1 MTGTMRTG
9 TVLALLIAITVLAS
23 MFLIQTNSRTS
34 ILIKESAV
42 VTGAI
47 LSLAVAAAFIAS
59 GRPFLRGRI
68 SRGMW
73 LSLLVLTAWIILRH
87 FTGTG
92 SVNGPKLIYNFLAIA
107 GLAVV
112 MALFLGKRDR
122 DMVLWIM
129 VIGGA
134 LLAIYGILQG
144 VGITVFR
151 WDPSLISEGR
161 SSGSMG
167 NPNLLGSFAAAIAPV
182 GAAFLASRR
191 RLGRGRW
198 LLAALFAVV
207 CIGAVIASQ
216 TRGSLIGLFAVM
228 VLAPFIPAVRKKGLL
243 RSLALLLVV
252 LLLIGGALLFMA
264 DRMRELTDSG
274 DSGTFMVRKLIWSG
288 SLSMFAGSPV
298 TGWGPGSFQIKFP
311 EYRDP
316 GYHLLGVSHN
326 TLHAHC
332 EYLEILV
339 DLGIIGLLMWGALAL
354 FTVKRLIG
362 GFSEAGAPT
371 DAGPNGEGTS
381 AEPDPP
387 CTDWTTA
394 GLVLGI
400 VALLAEGIVSVAL
413 RWPPSGLLLGI
424 LVGLLFASLPAV
436 QASGKGS
443 RRVLLAAPL
452 GLIALMLAL
461 LGLPEYARSMR
472 AGKELFTAKD
482 IYLPRV
488 EGQLMAAVQ
497 SAANWSMSGDP
508 EQRIQALMH
517 FDMAME
523 SADST
528 VSWSIRSLETNSDEL
543 GGWYALGSAYL
554 TRAMLFRP
562 LSAPLITILESESRL
577 AYDHRVA
584 DENIVLGM
592 AAYDSLMTRAP
603 FYAETH
609 NNLALA
615 WSNIGNPDSAVSA
628 IRTAWDL
635 HTHNRYSYGRQ
646 VLLLAP
652 LTDNP
657 DAIHL
662 LWMVKLGVPQGD
674 IERLDE
680 TKRDALVNALLAI
693 TGTTFLANAEVA
705 DSLLTELASM
715 ADELSPA
722 IAGEL
727 RAGMELQL
735 AELDSDIELIARFEA
750 GETGGMLAELNS
762 FTPEQTAILPV
773 HGILK
778 GILLAREGHPD
789 GLNLLDA
796 GMSSLVRRCFVNF
809 SHWPLGTAAL
819 EEETVLLLGS
829 PHDTPGFRDLILS
842 LAVNL
847 LELDRL
853 LFTSQQMM
861 AVSPGYFDVVPVELQ
876 DHLEESWRAV
886 GGPLYC
892 YSRGELVAD
901 SAGNVPLVAP
911 GGILDT
917 LVAGLAGMAGTDSTD
932 SSFYET
938 QIALYYIFFLSFY
951 SENPSFTQEQA
962 MEALDALRDAR
973 DMAAELLGEDEVRY
987 TLGALLSDNELT
999 GYWQIPSEYR
1009 GLIESLRSDVLLGEL
1024 PGREED

>member
-1 MTGTMRTG
+1 MTGTVRAG
-9 TVLALLIAITVLAS
+9 SVLALLIAITVLAS

-34 ILIKESAV
+34 ILIKEDAAV
-42 VTGAI
+42 AGSI
-47 LSLAVAAAFIAS
+47 LSLAVAAVFIAS
-59 GRPFLRGRI
+59 GRPFLQGRI

-73 LSLLVLTAWIILRH
+73 FSLLVLTAWMLLRH

-92 SVNGPKLIYNFLAIA
+92 SVNGPKLIFNFLAIS

-122 DMVLWIM
+122 DVVLWIM
-129 VIGGA
+129 VIGGV

-144 VGITVFR
+144 IGITVFK
-151 WDPSLISEGR
+151 WDASLISEGR

-198 LLAALFAVV
+198 ILAVLFAVV

-288 SLSMFAGSPV
+288 SLSMIAGSPL

-339 DLGIIGLLMWGALAL
+339 DLGIIGILMWGTLAL
-354 FTVKRLIG
+354 FTVKRFIA
-362 GFSEAGAPT
+362 GFSGTGAPT
-371 DAGPNGEGTS
+371 DTGPDGEVTS
-381 AEPDPP
+381 AVADPP

-394 GLVLGI
+394 GLVLGV
-400 VALLAEGIVSVAL
+400 VALLAEGTVSVAL
-413 RWPPSGLLLGI
+413 RWPPSGLLLGV
-424 LVGLLFASLPAV
+424 LVGLLLASLPAV
-436 QASGKGS
+436 QVSGRGG

-452 GLIALMLAL
+452 ALIALILAL
-461 LGLPEYARSMR
+461 LAMPEYARSMR
-472 AGKELFTAKD
+472 SGKELFRAKD
-482 IYLPRV
+482 IYLPQV

-523 SADST
+523 SADSA

-562 LSAPLITILESESRL
+562 VSAPLVSILESEGRL
-577 AYDHRVA
+577 AYDHSVA
-584 DENIVLGM
+584 EENILLGM

-635 HTHNRYSYGRQ
+635 HAHNRFSYRRQ

-657 DAIHL
+657 DVIHL
-662 LWMVKLGVPQGD
+662 LWMVRLGNPQDLEGLP
-674 IERLDE
+674 ESR
-680 TKRDALVNALLAI
+680 RDSLVNTMLVL
-693 TGTTFLANAEVA
+693 TGTTFLANAEIA
-705 DSLLTELASM
+705 DSLLTEMASM
-715 ADELSPA
+715 ADEYSPA

-735 AELDSDIELIARFEA
+735 LELDSDIELVARFEA
-750 GETGGMLAELNS
+750 GETDGMLAELNS

-778 GILLAREGHPD
+778 GILLAREGDPD
-789 GLNLLDA
+789 GLDLLDT
-796 GMSSLVRRCFVNF
+796 GISSLVPRCFVNF
-809 SHWPLGTAAL
+809 SHWPLGTAAM
-819 EEETVLLLGS
+819 EEESTLLLAS
-829 PHDTPGFRDLILS
+829 PHDTPGFRLLFLR

-847 LELDRL
+847 LELDRQ
-853 LFTSQQMM
+853 LFTTQQMM
-861 AVSPGYFDVVPVELQ
+861 ESFPGYFEVVPEELQ
-876 DHLEESWRAV
+876 DHLEESWKAV

-892 YSRGELVAD
+892 FSRGELVAD
-901 SAGNVPLVAP
+901 SAGIVPLVAP
-911 GGILDT
+911 GGILDA
-917 LVAGLAGMAGTDSTD
+917 LVSGLEVIAGADSTD

-938 QIALYYIFFLSFY
+938 QVTLYYIFFLSFY
-951 SENPSFTQEQA
+951 SDTPSFTQEQA
-962 MEALDALRDAR
+962 MEALYALRDAR
-973 DMAAELLGEDEVRY
+973 EMVAGLLGEDEVRY
-987 TLGALLSDNELT
+987 TLGALLSDSRLT
-999 GYWQIPSEYR
+999 GDWRIPLEYR

-1024 PGREED
+1024 PSRGED